1 MIRFVH
7 PNRASARAGLTTVF
21 LIARVFAAA
30 NAVRADE
37 IATQPPVPPCDQSA
51 PAVYGQISPTVVSI
65 AAMST
70 NSYDVENRF
79 DRVVGSGVI
88 VDPSGLVLTNSHVV
102 FGRQAINVTLDDGT
116 TLPGLLVG
124 ADPLFDVALVRVA
137 PPGSVPL
144 PAARLGDSDHVIAG
158 EDVFAIGNPFG
169 LEQTLSRGIVSA
181 VNRLLPGVPLSLTE
195 PMIQTDAPINPGNSG
210 GPLINRCAE
219 VIGITTSIL
228 SEAQNIGFAI
238 PINLIKSVMPSL
250 IDSGRIVRPW
260 LGVQGEL
267 VSQPLKEILR
277 VPLVDGFLV
286 EGVEPGSPA
295 ERIGIVGGTREVVI
309 DGQPVL
315 LGGDIVTRIDGAP
328 VDDFEQLSKALRSF
342 AVGQSIHMT
351 IFRNKQVVETDC
363 VLTERPLLAM
373 DIPERRSVA
382 PMGERRPRS
391 GRADALRGVP
401 SSF

>member
-1 MIRFVH
+1 MSCS
-7 PNRASARAGLTTVF
+7 PARAVLAAALLV
-21 LIARVFAAA
+21 ARVLVATD
-30 NAVRADE
+30 AVRADE
-37 IATQPPVPPCDQSA
+37 KPEQPPKPLCDQSA
-51 PAVYGQISPTVVSI
+51 PAIYGQISPTVVSI

-88 VDPSGLVLTNSHVV
+88 VDSSGLILTNSHVV

-116 TLPGLLVG
+116 TLPGQLVG

-137 PPGSVPL
+137 L
-144 PAARLGDSDHVIAG
+144 PVLASLTAARLGDSDRVVAG

-169 LEQTLSRGIVSA
+169 LEKTLSRGIVSA

-195 PMIQTDAPINPGNSG
+195 PMIQTDAPINPGSSG
-210 GPLINRCAE
+210 GPLIDRCGE

-238 PINLIKSVMPSL
+238 SINLIKGVMPSL
-250 IDSGRIVRPW
+250 LDSGRVVRPW

-267 VSQPLKEILR
+267 VSQQLKEILR

-295 ERIGIVGGTREVVI
+295 ERIGILGGRLEVVI

-328 VDDFEQLSKALRSF
+328 VDDFEQLSRALRSF
-342 AVGQSIHMT
+342 TVGESIHMT
-351 IFRNKQVVETDC
+351 LFRDMHAVEADC
-363 VLTERPLLAM
+363 VLTERPLLPM

-382 PMGERRPRS
+382 PMGEPKPRSRRP
-391 GRADALRGVP
+391 GVLRGVP
-401 SSF
+401 SAF